1 MAAALICS
9 CLSSAAAFAADWSAT
24 STQSETVEFN
34 DNQFLSS
41 KPLGAT
47 FNSFSTI
54 TANATARTTPTSFF
68 AFDGNFSYRKY
79 WGGLA
84 AGQFSEYLNG
94 GIKLHYEE
102 KGKVRGDRAYL
113 EASWNTQSTAFALLG
128 ELGIVTRATGV
139 LDRTTAVGGIDRW
152 ITANDFLSLSAR
164 GTYTNF
170 DPGGGG
176 TPFTDT
182 STNVVW
188 RHNLNST
195 TALTASSDAEYLNFD
210 NAFNSRLTMLR
221 ENIGMQTSFSPLLSF
236 VGTAGVALVK
246 TENGIP
252 GLSLGTNSVSTDA
265 DWTPGF
271 ITNMVLTYKMFA
283 DTMVTLAGLQIISP
297 SLLGTLIQTTTLRA
311 GLTHTVNSHT
321 TLSFATDVN
330 RQTYFGTTTKYFSAS
345 MAYNYTL
352 TREWS
357 ARLSYRFLHRFES
370 SGTLST
376 PALTTPVVNP
386 FGAANSNSIIAT
398 LTRSA
403 NILPDGN

>member
-9 CLSSAAAFAADWSAT
+9 CLSSTAAFAADWSAT

-34 DNQFLSS
+34 DNQFLSP
-41 KPLGAT
+41 KPLGST

-54 TANATARTTPTSFF
+54 TASATAKTPTSFF

-84 AGQFSEYLNG
+84 AEQASEYLNG
-94 GIKLHYEE
+94 GVKLHYEE
-102 KGKVRGDRAYL
+102 KGKVRGDRTYL

-128 ELGIVTRATGV
+128 ELGIVTRATGF
-139 LDRTTAVGGIDRW
+139 LDRTTAAGGIDRW
-152 ITANDFLSLSAR
+152 ITASDFLSLSAHS
-164 GTYTNF
+164 TYTNF
-170 DPGGGG
+170 DPSGGG

-182 STNVVW
+182 STSVLW
-188 RHNLNST
+188 RHNLNSI
-195 TALTASSDAEYLNFD
+195 TALTASSDVEYLDFD

-221 ENIGMQTSFSPLLSF
+221 ENVGVQTSFSPLLSF

-252 GLSLGTNSVSTDA
+252 GLSLGTSSASTNT

-271 ITNMVLTYKMFA
+271 ITNMALTYKMFA
-283 DTMVTLAGLQIISP
+283 DTSATLAGLQTISP
-297 SLLGTLIQTTTLRA
+297 TLLGSLMQTTTLRA
-311 GLTHTVNSHT
+311 GLVHIVNSHT
-321 TLSFATDVN
+321 SLSFATDIN
-330 RQTYFGTTTKYFSAS
+330 RQTYSGTTTEYFSAS
-345 MAYNYTL
+345 MGYNYTL

-370 SGTLST
+370 SGTLSS
-376 PALTTPVVNP
+376 PALTASVVNP
-386 FGAANSNSIIAT
+386 FGAANSNSIMAT